1 MEKILTIVIITDD
14 KKEVRDIESKLLNA
28 EITSVKLKFKWL
40 SFNNLKNIL
49 DEENSLFIIGEH
61 ANDFLAGLIKPL
73 GRPVINN
80 IDDIIKRL
88 KCNNK

>member
-1 MEKILTIVIITDD
+1 MEKVLTMVIITDD

-28 EITSVKLKFKWL
+28 GITSVRLKFKWL

-49 DEENSLFIIGEH
+49 DEENFLFIIGEY
-61 ANDFLAGLIKPL
+61 ANDYLAELIKPL
-73 GRPVINN
+73 GRPIIKD